1 MLREHPH
8 KTRMDHKEPNTK
20 RNKKSDK
27 AKRNFDLH
35 GTNSAKHVRKME
47 EMLEKRKEA
56 SKPKK

>member
-1 MLREHPH
+1 
-8 KTRMDHKEPNTK
+8 MDHKEPNTK

-47 EMLEKRKEA
+47 EIMEKRKEA